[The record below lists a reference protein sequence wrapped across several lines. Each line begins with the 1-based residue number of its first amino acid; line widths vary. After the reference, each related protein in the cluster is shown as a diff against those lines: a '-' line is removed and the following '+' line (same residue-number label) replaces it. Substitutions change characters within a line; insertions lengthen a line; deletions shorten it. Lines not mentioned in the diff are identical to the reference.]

1 MYANPHYSTERA
13 NPNGKAIA
21 SRIAEIED
29 SLIRESWLP
38 ISLRGFLATELPQLR
53 RAVCM
58 GGKRLRRKI
67 EKRLLVLSFATW
79 VYGPSPLDSET
90 VFRLQA
96 LDLEVN
102 GSTSHESKKEH

>member
-1 MYANPHYSTERA
+1 MYSNPSHSSEFA
-13 NPNGKAIA
+13 EPNGDVIA

-29 SLIRESWLP
+29 SLLRESWLP

-53 RAVCM
+53 KSVRI

-67 EKRLLVLSFATW
+67 ATRLLVLSFATW

-90 VFRLQA
+90 VSRVQA
-96 LDLEVN
+96 LELEVN
-102 GSTSHESKKEH
+102 SATQLETKHER

>member
-1 MYANPHYSTERA
+1 MSSNSSYSTERVES
-13 NPNGKAIA
+13 NGEAIA

-29 SLIRESWLP
+29 SLLRESWLP

-53 RAVCM
+53 KALLM

-67 EKRLLVLSFATW
+67 ATRLLVLSFATW
-79 VYGPSPLDSET
+79 VYGPSPLNSET

-96 LDLEVN
+96 LELEIN
-102 GSTSHESKKEH
+102 GSLLYESKPK